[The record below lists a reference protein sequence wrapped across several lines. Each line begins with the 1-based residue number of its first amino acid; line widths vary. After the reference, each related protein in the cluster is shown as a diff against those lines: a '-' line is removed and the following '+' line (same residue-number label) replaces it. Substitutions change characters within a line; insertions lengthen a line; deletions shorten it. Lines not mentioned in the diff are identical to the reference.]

1 MSGGR
6 LLRIGIDLGPGRP
19 TAVLVGA
26 DGRILARCGCP
37 AAPSDPAGT
46 VRRLLA
52 GVLPPDPGPVRA
64 VVSCPGPAD
73 LLGDPRVLDR
83 VGVLRIGA
91 PATTGVPPLTGW
103 PGDLAG
109 AVRGP
114 VAVVGGGYLHDGS
127 EIAPLDTGA
136 IGAFARRCAGEVA
149 AVAVAA
155 VSGNLDPGHEQR
167 AAGLLGAVL
176 GPDVPVVTAHGYGGV
191 GLLERENTAVLDA
204 ALARRAGALT
214 AALAGELAAVA
225 GPDAELYLMDGGGHV
240 LSPELAAAHPVLMLG
255 APHATARAGTAR
267 LTGSPTL
274 VVLDSGAEGLR
285 IGGLDDGLVPDTG
298 TFREVRGIRLAVRTD
313 RVVHVQPD
321 RSAGPAVLLGRVR
334 AGIVRVGAALGGAP
348 VAVAG
353 TADVVPVPPE
363 ARRPAD
369 AEWAIAYGA
378 ATAEASATVDRL
390 FRFADGSLADGVR
403 LARRSARD
411 GAVLAGADP
420 RRVRI
425 GTVREMAM
433 TYVPMPCV
441 RLRVTATGPLVDP
454 AGTGTTVG
462 ATTGEPQGEPPG
474 ETTGAAAGAV
484 AGATPRET
492 PGAAAGE
499 SLGDTTGETR

>member
-1 MSGGR
+1 MSAGR
-6 LLRIGIDLGPGRP
+6 LPRIGIDLGPGP
-19 TAVLVGA
+19 ATAVLVGA
-26 DGRILARCGCP
+26 DGRIVARCARPGDP
-37 AAPSDPAGT
+37 DDPAGT
-46 VRRLLA
+46 VRELLA
-52 GVLPPDPGPVRA
+52 GLRPPGGGPLRV

-73 LLGDPRVLDR
+73 LLGDPGVLDR

-103 PGDLAG
+103 PTDLAG
-109 AVRGP
+109 AVCGP

-127 EIAPLDTGA
+127 EIAPLDIGA
-136 IGAFARRCAGEVA
+136 IGAFARRCAGPVAAGPVA

-155 VSGNLDPGHEQR
+155 VSGHLDPGHEQR
-167 AAGLLGAVL
+167 AAAVLGAVL

-214 AALAGELAAVA
+214 GALAAAA
-225 GPDAELYLMDGGGHV
+225 GPDAELFLMDGGGHV
-240 LSPELAAAHPVLMLG
+240 LGPDVAAAHPVLMVG
-255 APHATARAGTAR
+255 ARHATARAGTAR

-274 VVLDSGAEGLR
+274 VVLDSRPDGLR

-313 RVVHVQPD
+313 RVVHLRPD
-321 RSAGPAVLLGRVR
+321 GDAGPAVLLERVR
-334 AGIVRVGAALGGAP
+334 AGIVRVGAALGDAP

-353 TADVVPVPPE
+353 TPGPVPLPSE

-369 AEWAIAYGA
+369 AEWAAAYGA

-390 FRFADGSLADGVR
+390 FRFADGSLAEGVR
-403 LARRSARD
+403 LARRAARD
-411 GAVLAGADP
+411 GAVRAGADP

-425 GTVREMAM
+425 GAVREMAM

-454 AGTGTTVG
+454 AGTG
-462 ATTGEPQGEPPG
+462 
-474 ETTGAAAGAV
+474 ETW
-484 AGATPRET
+484 
-492 PGAAAGE
+492 
-499 SLGDTTGETR
+499 